1 MINSRRVL
9 IALVLSVVALA
20 GAVPTRGS
28 LSKAAP
34 NPQDRPIETR
44 VYVRKQCLL
53 SEPDKLQPPRVNQP
67 QFLGALASIFVP
79 LLVDKGL
86 SAVSGALRSAGAP
99 ETLRASAKL
108 PTYLY
113 QLTRNGEQRNLDL
126 NSDLGCV
133 IVVRG
138 TFSSVDPPDQSTIRP
153 FTDRGVLSGDSE
165 VDENRRIRRLVQNQ
179 IPVSSIAALY
189 EAAIIKSNDKAAL
202 HYEGRFLEVNA
213 FQGGRSSKTR
223 GMVVSLAIYSPTARE
238 NETLLSLALQNVGD
252 VDLGTVA
259 GPNQLGSKRSSWLGG
274 VGMTDAAVTALGKLK
289 VDNGQ
294 TIGVMPVT
302 LEAQFVEVEKGNKTL
317 VFIADVLDAKKE
329 PLTKAISDQILEGDK
344 REKAEADALE
354 ALSVEEETAF
364 ANYLGKKAELA
375 AVAPLPANPTAA
387 QIEVRNTTVAAK
399 TFEVTRTR
407 RLWCN
412 KYKALKAIGSAPAR
426 GEDCN

>member
-1 MINSRRVL
+1 MVRSRRIVAFIL
-9 IALVLSVVALA
+9 GMAIAANA
-20 GAVPTRGS
+20 GTTHVGAS
-28 LSKAAP
+28 MSAP
-34 NPQDRPIETR
+34 NLQDRPIETR

-53 SEPDKLQPPRVNQP
+53 SEPDRFPPARNNQP

-86 SAVSGALRSAGAP
+86 GAISGALRSAGAP

-113 QLTRNGEQRNLDL
+113 QLTRNGQQRNLEL

-138 TFSSVDPPDQSTIRP
+138 TFSSVDPPDQSTVRP
-153 FTDRGVLSGDSE
+153 FAHRGVLSGDSE
-165 VDENRRIRRLVQNQ
+165 IDEDWRLQRLVQNQ
-179 IPVSSIAALY
+179 IPVTSIAALY

-202 HYEGRFLEVNA
+202 HYEGRFLEVNS
-213 FQGGRSSKTR
+213 FQGRRSAKTR
-223 GMVVSLAIYSPTARE
+223 GMVISLAIYSPTARE
-238 NETLLSLALQNVGD
+238 NETLLSLALQNIGD
-252 VDLGTVA
+252 VDVRTVA
-259 GPNQLGSKRSSWLGG
+259 GPNQLGTTRSSWLGG
-274 VGMTDAAVTALGKLK
+274 LGMTEAAVTALAKIK

-329 PLTKAISDQILEGDK
+329 PLGKAISDQILEGDK
-344 REKAEADALE
+344 RDKAAADALE
-354 ALSVEEETAF
+354 GLSVEEETAF
-364 ANYLGKKAELA
+364 GSYLQKKADLA
-375 AVAPLPANPTAA
+375 AVTPLPANPTAS
-387 QIEVRNTTVAAK
+387 QTEIHNTAVAAK